1 MQQRTG
7 RMDAPSAP
15 PRAPGRDAVD
25 MLAEIPL
32 SRSSLGVTSPRWRV
46 ARPRSAS
53 HPSAPLVRVGEPKI
67 ALAIM
72 ATLTG
77 RLRALQAATL

>member
-1 MQQRTG
+1 
-7 RMDAPSAP
+7 MDAPSAP
-15 PRAPGRDAVD
+15 PRALGRGAVD
-25 MLAEIPL
+25 MLAGIPL
-32 SRSSLGVTSPRWRV
+32 FSELSRRSIAKV
-46 ARPRSAS
+46 ASCAS
-53 HPSAPLVRVGEPKI
+53 TKRFASGAPLVRVGEPKI